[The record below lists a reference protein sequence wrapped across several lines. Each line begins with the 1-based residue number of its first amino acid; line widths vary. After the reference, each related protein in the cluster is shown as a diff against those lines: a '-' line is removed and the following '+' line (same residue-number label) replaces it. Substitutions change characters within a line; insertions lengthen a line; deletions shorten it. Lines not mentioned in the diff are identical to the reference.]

1 MKIIF
6 KKSAP
11 GADGADGAVLAEG
24 HLHGSSNEQH
34 APYAAPG
41 MRSAPPKRQALYP
54 REPLHVD
61 SVVPAFFTSAQVIFS
76 SQIYPGALS

>member
-6 KKSAP
+6 NKSAP
-11 GADGADGAVLAEG
+11 GADGAVLAEG

-41 MRSAPPKRQALYP
+41 MRSAPLKRQALRP
-54 REPLHVD
+54 REPLHVV
-61 SVVPAFFTSAQVIFS
+61 SVASAFFISAQVIFS
-76 SQIYPGALS
+76 SQIYPGAQS